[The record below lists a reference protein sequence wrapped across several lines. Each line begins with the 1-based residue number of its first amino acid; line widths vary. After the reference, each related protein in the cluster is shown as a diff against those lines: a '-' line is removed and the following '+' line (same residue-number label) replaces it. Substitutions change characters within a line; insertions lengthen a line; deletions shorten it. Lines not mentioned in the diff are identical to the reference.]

1 MSKSVEAIRPFRRG
15 ATSWRSGSKVS
26 TSATG
31 RHFTDT
37 LRGNTVV
44 PSMTNPHRSRGP
56 SGTFLASAF
65 LTGVCAGQVPFW
77 WLLGVLPKWVS
88 GGCVLVEVEDLV

>member
-1 MSKSVEAIRPFRRG
+1 MA
-15 ATSWRSGSKVS
+15 
-26 TSATG
+26 
-31 RHFTDT
+31 
-37 LRGNTVV
+37 
-44 PSMTNPHRSRGP
+44 

-88 GGCVLVEVEDLV
+88 GWVRIGRG